1 MKTQNRTKI
10 RRFIKC
16 SAVSRTTCEEEFL
29 NKRDNPLYWGSP
41 EEADNKKNNNN
52 TSEES
57 KVVVVLQNVAQRGRS
72 VVRNSGGQM
81 EIGRRGR
88 SVSRPR
94 FPQSEAEQES
104 RTGITCGG
112 RSGSIRASSST
123 GKLPVLGVK
132 SFDRRSAH
140 PSRHPSVGSSFDSQ
154 VSNWEDVEISNPEAV
169 SLPLVGVGLS
179 SSQPPYTMEDGIRTH
194 NPWKTVLGVT
204 LLYVRIKTTAIRRN
218 TSAALVS
225 TEVTDASK
233 LVKPGAVGLVLGIR
247 REYAKELEES
257 QERARKLRSDLAIE
271 EHRKQELSRILK
283 ENLPEPK
290 TSSSHRSRGR
300 KSSSERKKM
309 SKRLTD
315 EAMSYFDDCVSISAF
330 DSSDFL
336 AAEDPSVN
344 SLTTTPIRGAT
355 SSGPNRCIDQ
365 QTFEKHKG
373 LEDSASE
380 RSRANY
386 NADAYGLLD
395 VNESLLFD
403 KVFFNNRQESGSLH
417 ICGGVAVPFCPLA
430 HFYEDLLISDC
441 NVSSC
446 NKGGL
451 CSRWSWIART
461 GLL

>member
-1 MKTQNRTKI
+1 MATAAFKSNSKRSSNDKASSPKSNPNNKPENPKQKQRL
-10 RRFIKC
+10 RRSLSV

-41 EEADNKKNNNN
+41 DNKKNNNN

-94 FPQSEAEQES
+94 FPQE
-104 RTGITCGG
+104 
-112 RSGSIRASSST
+112 
-123 GKLPVLGVK
+123 V
-132 SFDRRSAH
+132 
-140 PSRHPSVGSSFDSQ
+140 SRHEMPRMHWIMF
-154 VSNWEDVEISNPEAV
+154 
-169 SLPLVGVGLS
+169 GL
-179 SSQPPYTMEDGIRTH
+179 
-194 NPWKTVLGVT
+194 
-204 LLYVRIKTTAIRRN
+204 N

-225 TEVTDASK
+225 TKVTDASK
-233 LVKPGAVGLVLGIR
+233 LVKPSSVGLVLGIR

-271 EHRKQELSRILK
+271 EHHKQELSRILK

-315 EAMSYFDDCVSISAF
+315 EAMSYFDECVSISAF
-330 DSSDFL
+330 DSSDFS

-344 SLTTTPIRGAT
+344 SLNTTPIRGAT
-355 SSGPNRCIDQ
+355 SSGLNRCIDQ
-365 QTFEKHKG
+365 QVIFHP
-373 LEDSASE
+373 SRYNYSSIYASE
-380 RSRANY
+380 FRLWEVLGPNMTM
-386 NADAYGLLD
+386 
-395 VNESLLFD
+395 
-403 KVFFNNRQESGSLH
+403 GSAWLQ
-417 ICGGVAVPFCPLA
+417 
-430 HFYEDLLISDC
+430 YE
-441 NVSSC
+441 
-446 NKGGL
+446 
-451 CSRWSWIART
+451 
-461 GLL
+461 